1 MFYFVPSWYKQDR
14 KWYSTALPFY
24 HAPKN
29 MMFDDAVNL
38 LRMFQQSGEP
48 NSILILNYSPHIRTF
63 FYQQRISSEDMWN
76 LFDSIQGLTDVPAR
90 KIRLDDLKWP
100 QGAEIFY
107 TPFKVDVYVNRA
119 PHAQINFSQIG
130 NIFDITYFE
139 NNQMD
144 YQLIFDDRG
153 FVSSIIY
160 FEYNQPYYQ
169 DYLNS
174 NGVWQ
179 FREFLTADNQQ
190 VIINPEAQR
199 TFAKNVYQNIEELVR
214 EKLEQHLASVLT
226 KDDSIIVSADVQH
239 NHFFQ
244 SVKRDHLVVLSFF
257 GNRYPITNKE
267 QLLSDLKDTPF
278 FVVDSLDKIEKIAAQ
293 VEEVEEEQLPAYYE
307 IPPYDTQ
314 LNLGHSQR
322 KKELIVY
329 VNFDTLP
336 EHHLQYVFTSLF
348 DMMLQHEWIDLLVG
362 TQSQDFGR
370 EDYIKQVLESYLSLK
385 PEYEQDLI
393 FVDKE
398 KRARGENRV
407 LDDEEEIVRERI
419 DTVVIQSNTDLAK
432 ALQYA
437 RIILDL
443 GSPADIRTQ
452 IAGISGGIPQVNLY
466 TSSYVKHGE
475 NGWIMD
481 DISSLK
487 DALLY
492 YLTDLEHW
500 NQSLVH
506 SVKKI
511 EEYTRGE
518 IVEMWKNTIKELK
531 LNEEN

>member
-24 HAPKN
+24 LQSKN

-38 LRMFQQSGEP
+38 LRMFQQSGEA
-48 NSILILNYSPHIRTF
+48 NSVLILNYSPHIRTF
-63 FYQQRISSEDMWN
+63 FYQQRLSSDEMWN

-107 TPFKVDVYVNRA
+107 TPFIVDVHVDHLPY
-119 PHAQINFSQIG
+119 AQINFSQIG

-139 NNQMD
+139 NNQID
-144 YQLIFDDRG
+144 YQLVFDDRG

-160 FEYNQPYYQ
+160 FEHNQPYYQ
-169 DYLNS
+169 DYLNAQ
-174 NGVWQ
+174 GIWQ

-190 VIINPEAQR
+190 VIINPEAQG
-199 TFAKNVYQNIEELVR
+199 TFAKDVYQNIEELVK

-244 SVKRDHLVVLSFF
+244 QIKKDHLVVLSFF
-257 GNRYPITNKE
+257 GNRYPITNTE
-267 QLLSDLKDTPF
+267 QLFSDLKDTPF
-278 FVVDSLDKIEKIAAQ
+278 FVVDSLDKIEKIAVQ
-293 VEEVEEEQLPAYYE
+293 VGEVEEEQLPAYYE

-322 KKELIVY
+322 KKELIIY

-370 EDYIKQVLESYLSLK
+370 EASIRQFLEESLSSTKYAEKL
-385 PEYEQDLI
+385 LL
-393 FVDKE
+393 VDKDKAAKSGDPRLE
-398 KRARGENRV
+398 
-407 LDDEEEIVRERI
+407 DDDSPRERI
-419 DTVVIQSNTDLAK
+419 DTVVIHSDTDLAK
-432 ALQYA
+432 ALKYV
-437 RIILDL
+437 RVILDL

-466 TSSYVKHGE
+466 NSSYVKHGE
-475 NGWIMD
+475 NGWIMN
-481 DISSLK
+481 DISNLRE
-487 DALLY
+487 ALLY

-506 SVKKI
+506 SVKRI
-511 EEYTRGE
+511 ELYTRGE

-531 LNEEN
+531 LNEQN